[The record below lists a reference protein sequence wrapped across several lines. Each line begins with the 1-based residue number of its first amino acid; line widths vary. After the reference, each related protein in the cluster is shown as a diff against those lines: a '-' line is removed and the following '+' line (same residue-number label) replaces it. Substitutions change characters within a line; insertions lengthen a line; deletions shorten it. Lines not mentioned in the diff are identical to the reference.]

1 VNSSVLSV
9 PRDEEEGST
18 RNSLLGLTVTH
29 TPGRVFKQ
37 MALLMNMNPL
47 TRPVFHH

>member
-1 VNSSVLSV
+1 VNSNVLSV

-18 RNSLLGLTVTH
+18 RNSLFGLTVTH

-37 MALLMNMNPL
+37 MALLMNIHPL
-47 TRPVFHH
+47 TRPAFNH